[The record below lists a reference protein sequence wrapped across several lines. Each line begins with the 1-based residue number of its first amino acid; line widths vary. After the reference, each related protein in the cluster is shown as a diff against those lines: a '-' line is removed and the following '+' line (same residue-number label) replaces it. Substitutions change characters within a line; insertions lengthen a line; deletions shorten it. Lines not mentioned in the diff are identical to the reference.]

1 MAGISNRSPFLQE
14 LFTEGVARY
23 GTNFVSSASTMASGE
38 GGGYRSAGVPIVT
51 TMQAPPLYHTSG
63 EVLEVI
69 SVPGMER
76 MARFMV
82 YFVKALDIAA
92 VNQIANTP

>member
-1 MAGISNRSPFLQE
+1 
-14 LFTEGVARY
+14 
-23 GTNFVSSASTMASGE
+23 MASGE

-69 SVPGMER
+69 SEPGMER
-76 MARFMV
+76 MARFMAF
-82 YFVKALDIAA
+82 FVKRLDATERA
-92 VNQIANTP
+92 QID